1 MIEVNNIKG
10 IRIGIASPEKIRSWS
25 YGEIKK
31 PETINYRT
39 LKPERDGLFCE
50 KIFGPTKDF
59 ECSCGKY
66 KRLRY
71 KNVVCDR
78 CGVEVT
84 RSKVRRERMGHI
96 ELASPCSH
104 IWFFKGV
111 PSKMGLVLDMS
122 PRDLEE
128 VLYFVSYVVINPGSA
143 PLEKKQ
149 TLSDKE
155 YRAYYEKYGNT
166 FEVGMGAEA
175 IKKLLEEVDVDA
187 EIEKLNKDPKITGII
202 VQLPLP
208 SYLNKDKIINTINP
222 KKDVDGLTNIN
233 MLKLVKGETC
243 LKPCTPKGVITL
255 LDYYNIDVV
264 NKNVVIVGRSNLVGL
279 PLFHLLLKK
288 NATIT
293 LCHSKT
299 SNLSYYTKHADIL
312 IVSVGKKDLITKDM
326 IKKGVIIIDVGINR
340 VDGKLY
346 GDVSFECLEKAKLM
360 TPVPGGVGPMTVIS
374 LMENV
379 YETKKNEL

>member
-1 MIEVNNIKG
+1 MNKIIDGKKVSLELKEKLKKKIEKLDEKLTLVDISVGFDEATKVYVLQKEKMAKSIGFNFLNLHFDEINETNLIK
-10 IRIGIASPEKIRSWS
+10 
-25 YGEIKK
+25 
-31 PETINYRT
+31 
-39 LKPERDGLFCE
+39 
-50 KIFGPTKDF
+50 
-59 ECSCGKY
+59 
-66 KRLRY
+66 
-71 KNVVCDR
+71 
-78 CGVEVT
+78 
-84 RSKVRRERMGHI
+84 
-96 ELASPCSH
+96 
-104 IWFFKGV
+104 
-111 PSKMGLVLDMS
+111 
-122 PRDLEE
+122 
-128 VLYFVSYVVINPGSA
+128 
-143 PLEKKQ
+143 
-149 TLSDKE
+149 
-155 YRAYYEKYGNT
+155 
-166 FEVGMGAEA
+166 
-175 IKKLLEEVDVDA
+175 

-208 SYLNKDKIINTINP
+208 SYLDKDKIINTIDS

-255 LDYYNIDVV
+255 LNYYNIDVV
-264 NKNVVIVGRSNLVGL
+264 NKNVVIIGRSNLVGL

-326 IKKGVIIIDVGINR
+326 IKKGVIIIDIGINR

-379 YETKKNEL
+379 YETKKNKF

>member
-1 MIEVNNIKG
+1 MNKIIDGKKVSLELKEKLKGKIEKLDEKLTLVDISVGFDEATKVYVKQIEKMAKSIGYDFLNLHFDEIDETNLIK
-10 IRIGIASPEKIRSWS
+10 
-25 YGEIKK
+25 
-31 PETINYRT
+31 
-39 LKPERDGLFCE
+39 
-50 KIFGPTKDF
+50 
-59 ECSCGKY
+59 
-66 KRLRY
+66 
-71 KNVVCDR
+71 
-78 CGVEVT
+78 
-84 RSKVRRERMGHI
+84 
-96 ELASPCSH
+96 
-104 IWFFKGV
+104 
-111 PSKMGLVLDMS
+111 
-122 PRDLEE
+122 
-128 VLYFVSYVVINPGSA
+128 
-143 PLEKKQ
+143 
-149 TLSDKE
+149 
-155 YRAYYEKYGNT
+155 
-166 FEVGMGAEA
+166 
-175 IKKLLEEVDVDA
+175 
-187 EIEKLNKDPKITGII
+187 EIEKLNKDSKITGII

-208 SYLNKDKIINTINP
+208 SYLNKDKIINTIDP

-233 MLKLVKGETC
+233 MLKLVKGEKC

-264 NKNVVIVGRSNLVGL
+264 NKNVVIIGRSNLVGL

-346 GDVSFECLEKAKLM
+346 GDVSLDCLEKAKLM

-374 LMENV
+374 LMGNV

>member
-1 MIEVNNIKG
+1 MNKIIDGKKVSLELKEKLK
-10 IRIGIASPEKIRSWS
+10 EKIEKLDEKLTLVDISVGFDEATKVYVRQKEKMAKSIG
-25 YGEIKK
+25 YNFLNLHFDEID
-31 PETINYRT
+31 ETN
-39 LKPERDGLFCE
+39 L
-50 KIFGPTKDF
+50 
-59 ECSCGKY
+59 
-66 KRLRY
+66 
-71 KNVVCDR
+71 
-78 CGVEVT
+78 
-84 RSKVRRERMGHI
+84 
-96 ELASPCSH
+96 
-104 IWFFKGV
+104 
-111 PSKMGLVLDMS
+111 
-122 PRDLEE
+122 
-128 VLYFVSYVVINPGSA
+128 
-143 PLEKKQ
+143 
-149 TLSDKE
+149 
-155 YRAYYEKYGNT
+155 
-166 FEVGMGAEA
+166 
-175 IKKLLEEVDVDA
+175 IK

-222 KKDVDGLTNIN
+222 KKDVDVLTNIN

-255 LDYYNIDVV
+255 LDV
-264 NKNVVIVGRSNLVGL
+264 NKNVVIIGRSNLVGL

>member
-187 EIEKLNKDPKITGII
+187 EIEKLNKELEGATGQKRIRLVKRLDCLVAFQTSGNKPSWMVLDVIPVIPPELRPMIQLDGGRFATSDLNDLYRRIINRNNRLKKLLELGAPSII
-202 VQLPLP
+202 VQNEKRMLQEAVDTLFDNGRRGRSISGAGNRPLK
-208 SYLNKDKIINTINP
+208 SLSS
-222 KKDVDGLTNIN
+222 
-233 MLKLVKGETC
+233 MLKGKQGRFRQN
-243 LKPCTPKGVITL
+243 L
-255 LDYYNIDVV
+255 LGKRVDYSGRS
-264 NKNVVIVGRSNLVGL
+264 VIVVGPSLKMYECGL
-279 PLFHLLLKK
+279 P
-288 NATIT
+288 
-293 LCHSKT
+293 
-299 SNLSYYTKHADIL
+299 
-312 IVSVGKKDLITKDM
+312 KDM
-326 IKKGVIIIDVGINR
+326 ALELFKPHVING
-340 VDGKLY
+340 L
-346 GDVSFECLEKAKLM
+346 VSR
-360 TPVPGGVGPMTVIS
+360 G
-374 LMENV
+374 
-379 YETKKNEL
+379 

>member
-1 MIEVNNIKG
+1 MNKIIDGKKVSLCLKEKLI
-10 IRIGIASPEKIRSWS
+10 EKIN
-25 YGEIKK
+25 K
-31 PETINYRT
+31 
-39 LKPERDGLFCE
+39 
-50 KIFGPTKDF
+50 
-59 ECSCGKY
+59 
-66 KRLRY
+66 
-71 KNVVCDR
+71 
-78 CGVEVT
+78 
-84 RSKVRRERMGHI
+84 
-96 ELASPCSH
+96 
-104 IWFFKGV
+104 
-111 PSKMGLVLDMS
+111 LD
-122 PRDLEE
+122 
-128 VLYFVSYVVINPGSA
+128 
-143 PLEKKQ
+143 
-149 TLSDKE
+149 
-155 YRAYYEKYGNT
+155 
-166 FEVGMGAEA
+166 
-175 IKKLLEEVDVDA
+175 KKLTLVDISVGSDEA
-187 EIEKLNKDPKITGII
+187 TKVYVRQKEKMASSIGYDFLNLHFDEIDETNLIKEIEKLNKDPKIPGII

-208 SYLNKDKIINTINP
+208 SYLNKDNIINKIDP

-312 IVSVGKKDLITKDM
+312 IVSVGKKDLITPDM

-340 VDGKLY
+340 VDGSLF
-346 GDVSFECLEKAKLM
+346 GDVSYECQSKAKLI

-379 YETKKNEL
+379 YEANFN